1 MSDLQSANVPAS
13 TITLLASA
21 ARTTTASA
29 AGVSGFAA
37 AKSLVL
43 QLNVTVASGTAST
56 LDVVV
61 QDTVDGTNYSTI
73 ATFTQAT
80 GTTREVIRLATPFTD
95 TLRVVYT
102 IGGVTPSFTF
112 AVLTWAD
119 SQ

>member
-1 MSDLQSANVPAS
+1 MSDIAQANVPAS
-13 TITLLASA
+13 TVTLLASA

-29 AGVSGFAA
+29 AAIPGFAA
-37 AKSLVL
+37 AAKLVL
-43 QLNVTVASGTAST
+43 QLNVTVASGTAPT

-61 QDTVDGTNYSTI
+61 QETVDGTNYSTI

-95 TLRVVYT
+95 SLRVVYT

-112 AVLTWAD
+112 SVITWAD
-119 SQ
+119 SI

>member
-1 MSDLQSANVPAS
+1 MSDILQANVPAS
-13 TITLLASA
+13 TVTLLASA
-21 ARTTTASA
+21 ARTATASA

-37 AKSLVL
+37 ANNLVL
-43 QLNVTVASGTAST
+43 QLNVTAASGTTPT

-61 QDTVDGTNYSTI
+61 QDTVDGTNYGTI

-80 GTTREVIRLATPFTD
+80 GTTKEVIRLATPFTD

-112 AVLTWAD
+112 SVLTYAD
-119 SQ
+119 A